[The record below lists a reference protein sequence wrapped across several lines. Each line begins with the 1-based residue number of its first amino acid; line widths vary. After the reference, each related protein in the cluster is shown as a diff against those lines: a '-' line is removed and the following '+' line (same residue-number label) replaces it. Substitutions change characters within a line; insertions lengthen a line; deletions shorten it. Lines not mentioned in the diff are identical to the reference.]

1 MEQKL
6 FDAAS
11 RLPES
16 NLSFQDIHAA
26 NSTPLSGKS
35 RRSIATLAAC
45 AVLFVCICFGLYA
58 CAEIEEYN
66 DAVEFFDEHDLSTEG
81 LTWVEIKAVYRDII
95 TESFSYDKTAEV
107 IEKSQSR
114 IPGYEILQQNTYP
127 TPSSPANDHDSRIW
141 VNSKAYSETVR
152 YATRSASD
160 RHCYIE
166 KYEQNKLAWKVMVD
180 CAYPGCSVVSD
191 GIIVFGTSLS
201 YYENQPYHSWITKYD
216 DNGNLVWKRELDHG
230 FDKEDVAFV
239 LENEDG
245 SYGVISRGL
254 YEHLC
259 VSRYG
264 ADGTELFYKVT
275 EVGNY
280 GIWNAARLGD
290 GYLIQLGSY
299 TTNEHAKVVK
309 VDAQGNITDSY
320 SYREEDVYYFITDM
334 IEFDG
339 KVYLS
344 AYTVPKPEDESRDAG
359 GRHDIAVI
367 LNYLD
372 DNNIWDISSEDLTP
386 LVRKNNTAIL
396 LVCDPDS
403 GEPEEFYSVEGSL
416 GGKLALDD
424 SGALLWDVESITDT
438 YYSPYTSA
446 YTIGGSCQIYRYSFS
461 DTGTLIRQEKTGETT
476 GYYR

>member
-6 FDAAS
+6 FDAAAK
-11 RLPES
+11 LPKTD
-16 NLSFQDIHAA
+16 LSFEDIRAT
-26 NSTPLSGKS
+26 TPLPGKT
-35 RRSIATLAAC
+35 RRSVASLAAC
-45 AVLFVCICFGLYA
+45 IALLVCVCFGLYA

-66 DAVEFFDEHDLSTEG
+66 DAVEFFDEYDLSTEG
-81 LTWVEIKAVYRDII
+81 LTRGEIKAVYRDII
-95 TESFSYDKTAEV
+95 TESFTYTKTAEV

-114 IPGYEILQQNTYP
+114 IPGYEILQKNTLP
-127 TPSSPANDHDSRIW
+127 DPSTPIGDSDGRIW
-141 VNSKAYSETVR
+141 VNSAIHSDTVR
-152 YATRSASD
+152 YAIRNASI
-160 RHCYIE
+160 RHSYIE
-166 KYEQNKLAWKVMVD
+166 KYNQDQLDWQIMVD

-191 GIIVFGTSLS
+191 GIIVFGTSLT
-201 YYENQPYHSWITKYD
+201 YYGKQPYNAWIAKYD
-216 DNGNLVWKRELDHG
+216 TDGNRLWMRELDHG
-230 FDKEDVAFV
+230 FDKEEVAFV
-239 LENEDG
+239 FENADG
-245 SYGVISRGL
+245 SYGVISRGF
-254 YEHLC
+254 YDHLC
-259 VSRYG
+259 VSQYS

-290 GYLIQLGSY
+290 GYLVQLGSY
-299 TTNEHAKVVK
+299 VNNEHAKIVK
-309 VDAQGNITDSY
+309 IDAQGNITDSY
-320 SYREEDVYYFITDM
+320 SYGEEDAYYFITDM

-344 AYTVPKPEDESRDAG
+344 AYAVPKPEDESRDAG
-359 GRHDIAVI
+359 GRHDIAVV

-372 DNNIWDISSEDLTP
+372 DNDIWEIPSEELTP
-386 LVRKNNTAIL
+386 IVRENNTAIL

-403 GEPEEFYSVEGSL
+403 GEPEEFYSVEGSI
-416 GGKLALDD
+416 GSKLAI
-424 SGALLWDVESITDT
+424 SETGTLLWDVESITDT